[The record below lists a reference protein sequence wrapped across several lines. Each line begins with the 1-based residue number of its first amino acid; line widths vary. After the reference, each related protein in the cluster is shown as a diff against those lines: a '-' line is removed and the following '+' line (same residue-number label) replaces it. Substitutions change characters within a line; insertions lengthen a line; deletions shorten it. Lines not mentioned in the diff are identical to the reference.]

1 MTRFLHYEES
11 NTVVHCGKCSLPPT
25 LTNAG
30 TYVLVL
36 PHPLS
41 LLFLRRSPT
50 KADYFANSET
60 HIFSFDRVLKSSEK
74 VLFPLLTN
82 CVT

>member
-1 MTRFLHYEES
+1 MRRVIRRSIVERVLF
-11 NTVVHCGKCSLPPT
+11 PPT

-36 PHPLS
+36 PLTHPLS
-41 LLFLRRSPT
+41 LLFLRRSST
-50 KADYFANSET
+50 TAGYFAKSET
-60 HIFSFDRVLKSSEK
+60 HIFSFNKVLKSSEK
-74 VLFPLLTN
+74 AFLLLLTN